1 LLLHNKLS
9 KHQGFIDLFWP
20 GQLLVEHKSLGKDLE
35 AAFEQ
40 AADYFAGLTENEI
53 PKYVLVS
60 DFARFRLYDLDEKT
74 QHEFDLADLH
84 QNIKLFGF
92 IAGYQK
98 RTYKDE
104 DAVNVE
110 AAYQMGKLHDQL
122 EAIGYTGHH
131 LEVYLVR
138 LLFCLF
144 ADDTGIFEKDA
155 FKFYIEERTNEDG
168 SDLALHLA
176 NLFQVLNT
184 AQDKRFKNLDD
195 DLKPFPYINGH
206 LFTEALPF
214 AQFDSRMRQTLL
226 DCCSL
231 DWGLIS
237 PAVFGAMFQS
247 IMDQQER
254 RELGAHYTSEKNILK
269 LIKPLFLDELWEEFD
284 KLKHNKKKLQ
294 EFHKKLGN
302 LKFLDPACGCGNFL
316 VITYRELRLLE
327 LEVLRTIYKGQMA
340 LSIEDVIWVNVDQF
354 YGIEIDEWPARI
366 AEVALWLMDHQMNM
380 RISEEFGEYFSRLP
394 LTKSATI
401 VNANALRIDW
411 QTVVPK
417 TELNYILGN
426 PPFIGKTWQSK
437 EQKDDLKHTFS
448 NNKGIG
454 SLDYVCAWYMLS
466 VRLIQNTS
474 IQVAFVSTNS
484 IAQGEQVS
492 TLWNA
497 LLKENEVFIQFAH
510 RTFKWKNEAKG
521 KAAVH
526 VVILGLG
533 TKRPHQAILFD
544 YEGKLDEA
552 EVIAV
557 NQINPYLV
565 NGENTTIGRRTEPIC
580 NVPKMNWGNKPV
592 DGGHLILDKDE
603 YNTLMKFYP
612 EASKYLKSFL
622 GGREFLQNRER
633 WCFWLVDVPASE
645 IKKHKFLLDR
655 IEKVK
660 NSRMLSKDPGA
671 RNLAA
676 TPYRFR
682 DIENPSTF
690 LAVPE
695 VSSER
700 RDYIPIGFLGKDV
713 IASNKIQMVPNANL
727 WHFGNLTSLMHM
739 TWMRYTCGRLESRY
753 SYSNTIVYNNYP
765 WPKNPTAKQKQE
777 VEKCAQA
784 VLDARAAHPTSSLAD
799 LYDPLTMPPNLVK
812 AHQALDKAVDK
823 CYRPQPFTTE
833 MQRIEYLFGLY
844 KEYTEPLLNNPKNK
858 KQ

>member
-1 LLLHNKLS
+1 MALSWNEIRSRALAFSKEWQGESRERAEKDTFWNEFFEVFGKRRRSIAIFEKAVKKLS

-155 FKFYIEERTNEDG
+155 FKFYIEERTKEDG
-168 SDLALHLA
+168 SDLAMHLA
-176 NLFQVLNT
+176 NLFQILNT
-184 AQDKRFKNLDD
+184 AQDKRFKNLDE
-195 DLKPFPYINGH
+195 DLVPFPYINGH
-206 LFTEALPF
+206 LFAEALPF

-226 DCCSL
+226 DCCAL

-247 IMDQQER
+247 IMDQKER

-426 PPFIGKTWQSK
+426 PPFVGSK
-437 EQKDDLKHTFS
+437 WMSKNQRNDLKATAPKLKS
-448 NNKGIG
+448 IGI
-454 SLDYVCAWYMLS
+454 LDLVSGWYIKSGEYIQGTTIS
-466 VRLIQNTS
+466 VG
-474 IQVAFVSTNS
+474 FVSTNS
-484 IAQGEQVS
+484 ITQGEQVGV
-492 TLWNA
+492 LWNY
-497 LLKENEVFIQFAH
+497 LFNEYQIKILFAH
-510 RTFKWKNEAKG
+510 RTFNWSNEAKSN
-521 KAAVH
+521 AAVH
-526 VVILGLG
+526 VVIVGFSLENKKVKL
-533 TKRPHQAILFD
+533 LFD
-544 YEGKLDEA
+544 YEDIQGEPTLNY
-552 EVIAV
+552 VSNIS
-557 NQINPYLV
+557 PYLISGDDFAII
-565 NGENTTIGRRTEPIC
+565 NRSKPIC
-580 NVPKMNWGNKPV
+580 NVEQLRTGNKPI
-592 DGGHLILDKDE
+592 DGGNYIFSEEEKE
-603 YNTLMKFYP
+603 
-612 EASKYLKSFL
+612 SFL
-622 GGREFLQNRER
+622 KKDPGAVKYFRKFIGSREFINRTHR
-633 WCFWLVDVPASE
+633 YILWLRDISPIE
-645 IKKHKFLLDR
+645 LRKHPLILDR
-655 IEKVK
+655 IEAVRQFRKE
-660 NSRMLSKDPGA
+660 SLSKPTQQIAD
-671 RNLAA
+671 
-676 TPYRFR
+676 TPTIFHTTNYPRK
-682 DIENPSTF
+682 PF
-690 LAVPE
+690 LIIPQ

-700 RDYIPIGFLGKDV
+700 RKYIPIAFESPGIVCSDKLRILK
-713 IASNKIQMVPNANL
+713 NATFFD
-727 WHFGNLTSLMHM
+727 FGILVSEMHM
-739 TWMRYTCGRLESRY
+739 SWMRVVTGRLKSDYQY
-753 SYSNTIVYNNYP
+753 SALTVYNNYP
-765 WPKNPTAKQKQE
+765 WPKTPQKS
-777 VEKCAQA
+777 K
-784 VLDARAAHPTSSLAD
+784 S
-799 LYDPLTMPPNLVK
+799 
-812 AHQALDKAVDK
+812 
-823 CYRPQPFTTE
+823 
-833 MQRIEYLFGLY
+833 
-844 KEYTEPLLNNPKNK
+844 K
-858 KQ
+858 K